1 MYEEFVVKI
10 MLICL
15 LLISDSWKKHLN
27 IFRIF
32 EEVTKDGR
40 NEIAHVVEIAVNFV
54 TIEFE

>member
-40 NEIAHVVEIAVNFV
+40 NEIEHVVEIAVNFV